1 MKEIIE
7 SQEITFV
14 VKKTQPHKQFFKSL
28 KSKFDFGD
36 IDDVQYDLFDS
47 RIYVIT
53 SDKEYMVRLWDFTEN
68 VTKQNMTIRY
78 SIFVD

>member
-1 MKEIIE
+1 MTEII
-7 SQEITFV
+7 SSKEITFV
-14 VKKTQPHKQFFKSL
+14 LKKTQPHKQFFKLL

-53 SDKEYMVRLWDFTEN
+53 SEKEYMVRLWDFTEN
-68 VTKQNMTIRY
+68 VTKETMTIRY